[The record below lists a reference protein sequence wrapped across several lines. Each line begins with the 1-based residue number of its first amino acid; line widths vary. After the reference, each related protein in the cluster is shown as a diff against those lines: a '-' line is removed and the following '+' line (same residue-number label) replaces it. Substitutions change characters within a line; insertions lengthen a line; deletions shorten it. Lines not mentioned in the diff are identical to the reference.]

1 MPIKKTFTTI
11 AGPCAVESQQQL
23 DQVTAG
29 LVKTGLVQAVRASL
43 FKPRTNHPAGA
54 DFFDGIGCRG
64 ISWLINTAIKHRVP
78 LATEVLIPQHV
89 SAIIKA
95 LKRKSLPPKL
105 IFWLGSRNQNH
116 LIQAEIARLIKKQA
130 PRETLLLIKN
140 QPWRDQAH
148 WEGILSHVLAAGFP
162 EDRILLC
169 HRGFQPDG
177 NQQNPNQFRNL
188 PDFSMAM
195 KVKQNTGLPMLLDP
209 SHIGGS
215 TDNVFRVVKDSR
227 RFDFDGLMVE
237 VHPDPVHAAT
247 DSRQQLTISQF
258 IKLCRQL

>member
-1 MPIKKTFTTI
+1 MTLKKSFTII
-11 AGPCAVESQQQL
+11 AGPCAVESQKQL
-23 DQVTAG
+23 EKITAA
-29 LVKTGLVQAVRASL
+29 LASTGLVHAVRASL

-54 DFFDGIGCRG
+54 DFFDGIGRRG
-64 ISWLINTAIKHRVP
+64 ISWLINTAIKHQIP
-78 LATEVLIPQHV
+78 LATEVLIPKHV
-89 SAIIKA
+89 TAIIKA
-95 LKRKSLPPKL
+95 LKHQPAPPKL

-116 LIQAEIARLIKKQA
+116 LIQAEIARLIKNQA
-130 PRETLLLIKN
+130 PRETMLLIKN

-169 HRGFQPDG
+169 HRGFQPD
-177 NQQNPNQFRNL
+177 NQSNPNQFRNL

-195 KVKQNTGLPMLLDP
+195 RVKQITGLPMLLDP

-215 TDNVFRVVKDSR
+215 RENVFRIVKAAR
-227 RFDFDGLMVE
+227 RFDFDGLMIE

-247 DSRQQLTISQF
+247 DSKQQLTVSQF
-258 IKLCRQL
+258 IKLSECL